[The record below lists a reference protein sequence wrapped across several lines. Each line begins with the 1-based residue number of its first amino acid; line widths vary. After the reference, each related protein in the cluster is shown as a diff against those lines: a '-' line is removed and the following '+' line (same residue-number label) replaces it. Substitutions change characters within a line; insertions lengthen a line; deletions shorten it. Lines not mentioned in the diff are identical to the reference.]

1 MYEGVFYVFVFIVG
15 WMLGWIKMD
24 YNIRKFYSDLE
35 NRFQFYALP
44 KPSFFPSMLDFKY
57 PRYSPNFDTPEKV
70 IDYMDKKSQ
79 ECLIDPKT
87 ARRGVK

>member
-1 MYEGVFYVFVFIVG
+1 MEYS
-15 WMLGWIKMD
+15 IKK
-24 YNIRKFYSDLE
+24 IH
-35 NRFQFYALP
+35 NRFERPMEYSYAAIKHEKHP
-44 KPSFFPSMLDFKY
+44 MLTGLLT
-57 PRYSPNFDTPEKV
+57 PWLASPEEV